1 MEMFARLTVGNLERR
16 IPVKRIAIAVVLV
29 VLVAVI
35 PAIGVF
41 GVPPAF
47 AATHAHKNLQE
58 ALEHL
63 EKHAHDML
71 DALKAGYKVD
81 PKVERGIMK
90 DTEHVEEMLDKELEK
105 AKKMKK

>member
-1 MEMFARLTVGNLERR
+1 M
-16 IPVKRIAIAVVLV
+16 KRIVITLILV
-29 VLVAVI
+29 ALVAVV
-35 PAIGVF
+35 PALGVF

-47 AATHAHKNLQE
+47 AAKHTHKNLQE

-63 EKHAHDML
+63 EKHTHDML
-71 DALKAGYKVD
+71 EALKAGYKVD
-81 PKVERGIMK
+81 QKTEKAIMK

>member
-1 MEMFARLTVGNLERR
+1 MR
-16 IPVKRIAIAVVLV
+16 RIAIAVVLV
-29 VLVAVI
+29 ALVAVV
-35 PAIGVF
+35 PALGVF

-63 EKHAHDML
+63 EKHTHDML
-71 DALKAGYKVD
+71 EALKAGYKVD
-81 PKVERGIMK
+81 PKAEKGIMK

>member
-1 MEMFARLTVGNLERR
+1 M
-16 IPVKRIAIAVVLV
+16 KRIAIAL
-29 VLVAVI
+29 VLVALVAAA
-35 PAIGVF
+35 PTFGVF
-41 GVPPAF
+41 GVPPTF

-71 DALKAGYKVD
+71 DAVKAGYKVD

-90 DTEHVEEMLDKELEK
+90 DTEHVEEILDKELEK

>member
-1 MEMFARLTVGNLERR
+1 M
-16 IPVKRIAIAVVLV
+16 KRIAIAS
-29 VLVAVI
+29 VLVALVAVG

-41 GVPPAF
+41 GVPSAF
-47 AATHAHKNLQE
+47 AAKHGHKNLQE

-81 PKVERGIMK
+81 PKVGQGIMK
-90 DTEHVEEMLDKELEK
+90 DTEHVEEILDKELEK